1 MYLSTKLHK
10 ALFIAFPPEKF
21 IGKSV
26 TYKEIS
32 KKMNTLLRPLG
43 AKGRVVRDEDITA
56 LTKKR
61 EIFDFSGYYDTELK
75 NFPICI
81 TFHVAHDKDTVT
93 FTKEKYN
100 KFLFCFSRVIQ
111 HEFIHKSQFTFRP
124 EQAER
129 KIKVYYSNKVSKER
143 KEQIEYL
150 REWCEVEAYAHD
162 LALEINNFYPTENAQ
177 RVVKNIENYR
187 RLQTY
192 IKYKNVFQ
200 GTEWSCVKKSL
211 LKKTLK
217 WIPVA
222 HKVPKK

>member
-1 MYLSTKLHK
+1 VYLSGKLHK
-10 ALFIAFPPEKF
+10 ALFIAFPRERF

-56 LTKKR
+56 ITNKR

-75 NFPICI
+75 SFPICI
-81 TFHVAHDKDTVT
+81 TFHVAHNKETVK

-100 KFLFCFSRVIQ
+100 MFLFGLSRVIQ
-111 HEFIHKSQFTFRP
+111 HEFIHKSQFTFHP
-124 EQAER
+124 EHAER

-143 KEQIEYL
+143 KEQIDYL
-150 REWCEVEAYAHD
+150 RERCEVEAYAHD
-162 LALEINNFYPTENAQ
+162 LALEINNFYPKENAQ
-177 RVVKNIENYR
+177 KVVKNIDNYR

-192 IKYKNVFQ
+192 IKYKNVFY
-200 GTEWSCVKKSL
+200 GTEWSQVKKSL
-211 LKKTLK
+211 LRKTLK

-222 HKVPKK
+222 HIVPKK